1 MGGVVVTPPGK
12 KGGRWFAL
20 STWHLTVTDP
30 ALAGSRVLLSV
41 KHRQVV
47 PGGLSLLTVNE
58 AGVMDLWGTAPGK
71 VTSAV

>member
-1 MGGVVVTPPGK
+1 MVAPPGK

-20 STWHLTVTDP
+20 STCHLTMTDP
-30 ALAGSRVLLSV
+30 ALAGSRVLSV
-41 KHRQVV
+41 KHRQIA
-47 PGGLSLLTVNE
+47 PGGLSLLMVNE